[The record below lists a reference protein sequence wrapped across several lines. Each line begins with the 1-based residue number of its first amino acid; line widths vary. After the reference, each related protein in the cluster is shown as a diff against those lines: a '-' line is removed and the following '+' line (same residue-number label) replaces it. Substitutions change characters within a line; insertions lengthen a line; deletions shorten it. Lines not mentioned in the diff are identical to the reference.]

1 MLLFALK
8 ILGNVNNKK
17 KNSNRY
23 ATIFDGKKK
32 NVQAVAPCKRGIR
45 FCENPSSGDVETV
58 SKKLF
63 QITTGTSVK
72 HNGSLTRSK

>member
-1 MLLFALK
+1 ML
-8 ILGNVNNKK
+8 ITKK
-17 KNSNRY
+17 KTAIVMQRY
-23 ATIFDGKKK
+23 SMVKK

>member
-1 MLLFALK
+1 MA
-8 ILGNVNNKK
+8 KK
-17 KNSNRY
+17 KR
-23 ATIFDGKKK
+23 ATI
-32 NVQAVAPCKRGIR
+32 AVAPCKRGIR

-72 HNGSLTRSK
+72 TQWIFDKN